1 MARDTE
7 YFWCLFP
14 IHVSS
19 SVNRLGTYLSII
31 QSYLFL
37 MLSFD
42 GSFYILDAKRLS
54 GVWLN
59 NSISQSYW
67 FFPSLS
73 IDEAQSINFSSYE
86 LCFWWQI

>member
-42 GSFYILDAKRLS
+42 GSFYILDAKWSLIFDVTTAN
-54 GVWLN
+54 VWGHHK
-59 NSISQSYW
+59 
-67 FFPSLS
+67 
-73 IDEAQSINFSSYE
+73 
-86 LCFWWQI
+86 LCPDKTAHLTDKC